1 MGYDMSLVETPPELV
16 AAKEAYSNWWKSYD
30 KGNRDFDT
38 LPSDPTYFRLNIFG
52 MGTYRIF
59 MSQFHMLAENY
70 EMPKFKNNKQ
80 WEKVID
86 SPLAGEEPGIP
97 VDKLCSNDGWLVRP
111 EECASAI
118 KQYERFSRDIVKIHV
133 GEDNLEYWDKWIAFI
148 RLAANHGGFR
158 VY

>member
-1 MGYDMSLVETPPELV
+1 MGYDMSLEEVPEEML
-16 AAKEAYSNWWKSYD
+16 AAKEAVDSWWKNWNKD
-30 KGNRDFDT
+30 NPG
-38 LPSDPTYFRLNIFG
+38 PAPHDPTYFRLNIFG
-52 MGTYRIF
+52 MSKYRIF

-70 EMPKFKNNKQ
+70 EMPKFKNHKQ
-80 WEKVID
+80 WEKIVTA
-86 SPLAGEEPGIP
+86 PLAGEEPGIP

-133 GEDNLEYWDKWIAFI
+133 GEDNLEYWDLWIAFI